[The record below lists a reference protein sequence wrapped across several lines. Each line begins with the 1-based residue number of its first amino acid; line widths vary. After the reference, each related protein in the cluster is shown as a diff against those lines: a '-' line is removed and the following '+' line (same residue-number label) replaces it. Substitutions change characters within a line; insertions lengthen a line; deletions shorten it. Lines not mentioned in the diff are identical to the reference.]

1 MCFDAKTSLNS
12 FLISLGSCLL
22 LFLRGS
28 KRDRAIGFCFLFI
41 STIQLCE
48 YYLWENLNNRKEN
61 IKWTKITLMN
71 IWLQPLALIISI
83 SQVRNI
89 VNKQVTMF
97 LIIAYSLLSFIM
109 INKIC
114 TEKNYITETVKNKN
128 GHLVWTKDGKYYKT
142 ISNQMV
148 YYVAAMIISLLYKE
162 SRWIGIAGFATLV
175 MGQIKTL
182 LSKKL
187 DYSWLSLWCYLGSMI
202 PLFYMLATI

>member
-1 MCFDAKTSLNS
+1 MCFDSKTSINS

-41 STIQLCE
+41 SSIQLCE
-48 YYLWENLNNRKEN
+48 YYLWKNLHNKKENL
-61 IKWTKITLMN
+61 KWTKITLIN
-71 IWLQPLALIISI
+71 IWIQPLAVILSI

-114 TEKNYITETVKNKN
+114 TEKNYISETVKSEN
-128 GHLVWTKDGKYYKT
+128 GHLIWSKDGNYFKT
-142 ISNQMV
+142 FPHQII
-148 YYVAAMIISLLYKE
+148 YYVAAMILSLVYKE
-162 SRWIGIAGFATLV
+162 SRWIGIAGFATLG
-175 MGQIKTL
+175 MGQLKTL
-182 LSKKL
+182 LGKKL
-187 DYSWLSLWCYLGSMI
+187 DHSWLSLWCYFGSMI
-202 PLFYMLATI
+202 PVFYMLLTF